1 MSALV
6 PCPSCNRHV
15 KSDET
20 SCPFCQAAVAP
31 VAAKAC
37 TGRCASP
44 SPARLVSAA
53 LVAAGAA
60 LLGAGCENS
69 NSTIVPYGIPPHF
82 DAGTPADGAGGQTVD
97 AGGKTDGGLDAL
109 PDAKK

>member
-6 PCPSCNRHV
+6 PCPGCNRHV

-20 SCPFCQAAVAP
+20 NCPFCQAAVAP
-31 VAAKAC
+31 VASESC
-37 TGRCASP
+37 SGRCARPFP
-44 SPARLVSAA
+44 SRLASAA

-60 LLGAGCENS
+60 LLGAACES
-69 NSTIVPYGIPPHF
+69 SPSVFPPYGISPHY
-82 DAGTPADGAGGQTVD
+82 DGGTPADSGSAQAD
-97 AGGKTDGGLDAL
+97 AAPDAL